1 MVHGLGLKSG
11 WNEVLTRKP
20 SFKFRG
26 PVTYKSLCWYWEDTY
41 WTVRPV
47 KWWGFT
53 VLHGSAQSE
62 SWQWWGFTVLCGSAQ
77 SESRHVQLVQIWHK
91 MISKALPIW
100 DTMFP
105 RPHKEATH
113 MTNISYRGFVQTV
126 AFKWE
131 GWVGVSFYVLDPLN
145 SSSSGHAFTPWSISL
160 CRIWVILVWYFYYKS
175 NKKQALV
182 TKLSLA
188 VAVAALIHP
197 FRLDVST
204 VHHSA
209 RLIVK

>member
-1 MVHGLGLKSG
+1 MKG
-11 WNEVLTRKP
+11 LTRKP
-20 SFKFRG
+20 SFQFRG
-26 PVTYKSLCWYWEDTY
+26 PVSHKSLCWHS
-41 WTVRPV
+41 TVHPV
-47 KWWGFT
+47 KWWDSPSSVG
-53 VLHGSAQSE
+53 VRSQRADGDLYA
-62 SWQWWGFTVLCGSAQ
+62 
-77 SESRHVQLVQIWHK
+77 HVQSVQIWHK
-91 MISKALPIW
+91 MISKALLIW
-100 DTMFP
+100 DTMFL

-113 MTNISYRGFVQTV
+113 MTNISYGGFVQTV

-131 GWVGVSFYVLDPLN
+131 GWVGISFYVSDPLD

-197 FRLDVST
+197 FRLDIST
-204 VHHSA
+204 VHHSCTSDSKIMKCGFA
-209 RLIVK
+209 CCYQSWDYYLVK

>member
-1 MVHGLGLKSG
+1 MKC
-11 WNEVLTRKP
+11 LTRKP
-20 SFKFRG
+20 NFQFRG
-26 PVTYKSLCWYWEDTY
+26 PVTYKGLCWYWEDTH
-41 WTVRPV
+41 WTVHPV
-47 KWWGFT
+47 KWWEFT

-62 SWQWWGFTVLCGSAQ
+62 SWQWWGFTVLRGSAQ
-77 SESRHVQLVQIWHK
+77 SESWRWLVCTCTIWHKIWHK

-105 RPHKEATH
+105 QPHKEATH
-113 MTNISYRGFVQTV
+113 MTNISYGDFVQTV
-126 AFKWE
+126 AYKGE
-131 GWVGVSFYVLDPLN
+131 GWVGISFYVSDPLD

-160 CRIWVILVWYFYYKS
+160 CRIWVILVWYYYYKS

-197 FRLDVST
+197 FHLDIST